1 VAWTLQQT
9 PSGQARTSS
18 GPSVTATCTS
28 STQGTTLIAVLGS
41 SSTGGVWSAPSGWLA
56 ALSKT
61 GTNCECSIWY
71 YPNNPGGIT
80 SVVFSNSAGT
90 ATLSAAIAEFN
101 PNGAGMY
108 PNQSGS
114 GATTGAQ
121 DIVVTTGGS
130 PASGD
135 LGICIFNFVL
145 STAATV
151 TWTTPSGWTLIG
163 DNTASAIDHAA
174 GYYYIGV
181 PSSGTLSVEGEV
193 ATTQTDLVGEVV
205 TFSLVPAASGTAAVS
220 LTATGVAEHIGTAA
234 VSLAGSGTG
243 VHHGTGAAS
252 AAVSLVAGAI
262 VPLPVGGTTSPSIP
276 EAIPAPVQTSEP
288 GPGEPGGPGGPG
300 GSAAPGQ
307 GSGYEIAIR
316 AAPEYSTLMTLL
328 PRYESLQFTKML
340 NDKGSGSVVQNLD
353 DPWFADS
360 TLALPAPGA
369 PVVIAQG
376 SSDATA
382 DVFTADVQ
390 TAAAQGSAV
399 TVVSSASGSNTPVT
413 CGDTEGNLY
422 LNTLANLLSSNP
434 YFEQSGAGSVADWS
448 AFNCTLTSLALSGL
462 PVPYGALLTV
472 TTAGCACEGSPAK
485 FTITPGASYLVTAL
499 VWLPEAGTVVLGADW
514 NTSGGGYVSTSTSS
528 ISVAAETWTAIGTVV
543 TAPGS
548 GVGKAYPR
556 CGYGSG
562 TGVGTT
568 MQLTALGMQLA
579 ASMQVFQALN
589 ITALTLND
597 AISVTYA
604 ADDAQQT
611 NLIALNVSGIV
622 PAEALDVI
630 EAAAGTSA
638 SATVSG
644 TPAQIGELGLFFVN
658 NAGAGGA
665 PGTPSGWSQLAQI
678 AGTGGGGG
686 QRMLIGLYSYPP
698 SGFWTAAI
706 DAAPTTAIII
716 ANVDSGPGD
725 GQESNFL
732 AVYQEAAAAGI
743 TLAGYVS
750 TNYGAESQTALQNQ
764 IQQWNDYYGITSI
777 FFDTVNT
784 AADYVDYYQALVEYV
799 HAQPG
804 GDDAIVILNPGS
816 PPVQAL
822 FGVIGE
828 NDIIQVCEDSYANF
842 AGDGATAPAWLFD
855 ESSSNIAVTVNQCPN
870 STDMA
875 TALGIASSDFNAGFV
890 WITAD
895 ADYSAE
901 PSYFSAEVTALEGTG
916 TTEQYTTVF
925 YTDVT
930 STSEL
935 SPAAALTSAAWQVQ
949 LLTLEGT
956 SSASASTLWDDEH
969 LWQVIL
975 DGVVVFEFFS
985 ETITEQLI
993 DQSEQRNI
1001 TVTGPGTI
1009 TALSWAA
1016 AMPPGFPD
1024 IIFKCDALQDGFAEI
1039 DENGNLEVDTSLWNV
1054 ISPTDMVT
1062 LNPSGTLQLTA
1073 STDTTYCGAT
1083 PYDLTESL
1091 ISAQIAPLGQGTE
1104 NSTDITVALDGS
1116 QVSQFYVQ
1124 SNSNADDYILMGVTA
1139 DGLYCQ
1145 LGDSAGGPQTK
1156 QLGAYNN
1163 QTQLYWQLSA
1173 QYLDADSGAVQVTF
1187 WTSAD
1192 GQTYTPVWVVNPT
1205 WVPDNV
1211 TVFFACSYDANNS
1224 EVMSITNLNGNV
1236 VTPSSS
1242 GNIYFGEPIMAV
1254 WDSIFTAAQE
1264 RGTIPFI
1271 TTALTGATD
1280 SFGNP
1285 WTDSESV
1292 QIENGTDLYSLLQS
1306 HTAIVDA
1313 DYIMQPGFVLQV
1325 GLPAEGSIT
1334 LGVDR
1339 SQQVV
1344 FRDGQW
1350 IQQKQYTRDRS
1361 QIANLDGAVNS
1372 DGTTISASDEDSI
1385 LEWGQREG
1393 WVQTAVQVN
1402 PQSME
1407 IAAQASVQQT
1417 ADEIESYTIQ
1427 VDPAQPGCR
1436 AWKDY
1441 NVGDWI
1447 GLEQSGA
1454 LPAAESQFAPALVGA
1469 FFSKAEMDVSFF
1481 DQASAL
1487 WETWTGVNV
1496 PVTRLYLGMGTSLT
1510 TDMRE
1515 MAAAGVKVCVDW
1527 TAPYNPVSATFYA
1540 ELESLLQQMVAIGL
1554 NADVCIWH
1562 EPYYGGLTAAQYVA
1576 AVQYYGPMMRRY
1588 YPLVCC
1594 FSGPDADL
1602 SNGYYPGDAWCDKIT
1617 VDQYAYGGNET
1628 DNSLTNAAA
1637 IADAAS
1643 PPKPLGLWEF
1653 NSSTDANYGQNEGE
1667 AQAFFNYVTSFFSDR
1682 LVAGLP
1688 NADIIL
1694 FDSGGQEGGGVAGA
1708 GFNWLGPST
1717 AQNAS
1722 FEGGVGSWSAYSGCS
1737 VAETSAQAHS
1747 GSDSLAVTA
1756 TGTSNMLAVC
1766 WGASGYTSGLPVTAG
1781 DTVVLSA
1788 WFRASTV
1795 SRNCQPT
1802 VQWYNSSGS
1811 LLSSSFGSATADTT
1825 TGWTQVSGTSFTAP
1839 ANAAYALPVAEIQAP
1854 AGSGEVHYVDD
1865 VYFYVSASAAELV
1878 TAIQFPWDYRLA
1890 MWKQVYYALNSAPVQ
1905 APVVPDFSFA
1915 SVDAVRVTAIAIS
1928 VDATGLVTCQLTLI
1942 TYLQW
1947 LQEQL
1952 QYLVNKMGGQFI
1964 NSLGTTPVTSS
1975 ANGVPTQ
1982 LPTIFAPNINGLNG
1996 ANVLGTTGIPMGS
2009 QLVYNSI
2016 TGQWQA
2022 ASSQD
2027 AETGATLA
2035 PTGAN
2040 LSTLQY
2046 STPQASQ
2053 GNLIASI
2060 SNSGGTDATGNTY
2073 LPGVVSYGS
2082 TPSETIQLYMGQV
2095 QIGQAPGTQIVLNP
2109 TADQVFNIT
2118 TAIAGT
2124 LQAIAEFTTNDTN
2137 EVLPGIAGSLVL
2149 NPGAS
2154 QKMASALTSPMNAN
2168 SAACVVLETENDAG
2182 TDTPVITF
2190 GQVSTPDDSTFVF
2203 TPIATLTPWAFLLY
2217 GGEGGTVVETIDG
2230 PSSGNWP
2237 VPATVSVVK
2246 AEVWGMSAGAGGSNH
2261 SFWTVQ
2267 AGGGS
2272 GGGGY
2277 SCEPALAVTPGGN
2290 CPYVLPAGGAGGVGS
2305 TGSPGGAADAT
2316 FQGSAATVTA
2326 HGGLPGAGAASPGNG
2341 QGGDG
2346 AAASGNTISYPGGQ
2360 GATGGYNDG
2369 GGGGGAAG
2377 TGGPGGGGAINGGG
2391 SPGSGGGKG
2400 GDGGLSGGPGNGS
2413 NGSSP
2418 GGGAGG
2424 GAGTSAS
2431 GTVDGGSGGAARARV
2446 TYTTGAPDIMASFA
2460 AAAGTDQFGNPYP
2473 EGSVLAGADAGWTY
2487 VGTGGA
2493 PGFGAGWSNA
2503 GSGNAEMA
2511 YKNLGQNTVLLVG
2524 VVNNGT
2530 GSNTASIFTLPTAYR
2545 PADQQVFSLVE
2556 GGATYGNSLVVQTN
2570 GAVKLFNAAGAGTYY
2585 ISALVSLDV

>member
-1 VAWTLQQT
+1 M
-9 PSGQARTSS
+9 
-18 GPSVTATCTS
+18 
-28 STQGTTLIAVLGS
+28 AV
-41 SSTGGVWSAPSGWLA
+41 
-56 ALSKT
+56 
-61 GTNCECSIWY
+61 
-71 YPNNPGGIT
+71 
-80 SVVFSNSAGT
+80 
-90 ATLSAAIAEFN
+90 
-101 PNGAGMY
+101 
-108 PNQSGS
+108 
-114 GATTGAQ
+114 
-121 DIVVTTGGS
+121 
-130 PASGD
+130 
-135 LGICIFNFVL
+135 
-145 STAATV
+145 
-151 TWTTPSGWTLIG
+151 
-163 DNTASAIDHAA
+163 
-174 GYYYIGV
+174 
-181 PSSGTLSVEGEV
+181 
-193 ATTQTDLVGEVV
+193 
-205 TFSLVPAASGTAAVS
+205 
-220 LTATGVAEHIGTAA
+220 
-234 VSLAGSGTG
+234 
-243 VHHGTGAAS
+243 
-252 AAVSLVAGAI
+252 
-262 VPLPVGGTTSPSIP
+262 
-276 EAIPAPVQTSEP
+276 
-288 GPGEPGGPGGPG
+288 
-300 GSAAPGQ
+300 
-307 GSGYEIAIR
+307 
-316 AAPEYSTLMTLL
+316 L

-340 NDKGSGSVVQNLD
+340 NDKGSGSAVSNLD
-353 DPWFADS
+353 DEWFETA
-360 TLALPAPGA
+360 TLALPAPTA

-382 DVFTADVQ
+382 NVFTADVE
-390 TAAAQGSAV
+390 TAAVQGSAV
-399 TVVSSASGSNTPVT
+399 TVVSSASGSNTPIT
-413 CGDTEGNLY
+413 CVDTEGNIY
-422 LNTLANLLSSNP
+422 LNTLAALLSSNP
-434 YFEQSGAGSVADWS
+434 YFEQNGAGSVADW
-448 AFNCTLTSLALSGL
+448 AGFNCTIVPQALSGL
-462 PVPYGALLTV
+462 PVPYGVLLTV
-472 TTAGCACEGSPAK
+472 TTAGCACEGSPSK

-514 NTSGGGYVSTSTSS
+514 DSSGGSYVSTSTSS
-528 ISVAAETWTAIGTVV
+528 ISVEAETWTAIGTVI

-556 CGYGSG
+556 CGYSTG
-562 TGVGTT
+562 TGAGTT
-568 MQLTALGMQLA
+568 MQLTALAMQPA

-611 NLIALNVSGIV
+611 NLIAVNMTGIQPQTAV
-622 PAEALDVI
+622 DVAV
-630 EAAAGTSA
+630 AASGTSA
-638 SATVSG
+638 HATASG
-644 TPAQIGELGLFFVN
+644 TPSELGELGLFFVN
-658 NAGAGGA
+658 NAAAGGA
-665 PGTPSGWSQLAQI
+665 PSVPANWSELTQL
-678 AGTGGGGG
+678 AGTGRGEA

-698 SGFWTAAI
+698 SAFWTAAI
-706 DAAPTTAIII
+706 DAAPTTGIII
-716 ANVDSGPGD
+716 ANVDSGPGA

-743 TLAGYVS
+743 TLVGYVS
-750 TNYGAESQTALQNQ
+750 TNYGAVSQTSLQNQ

-777 FFDTVNT
+777 FFDTVNP
-784 AADYVDYYQALVEYV
+784 AADYVDYYQEAVQYV

-804 GDDAIVILNPGS
+804 GGDAIVVLNPGS
-816 PPVQAL
+816 PPTQAL
-822 FGVIGE
+822 FGILGE
-828 NDIIQVCEDSYANF
+828 NDIIQVCEDTYANF
-842 AGDGATAPAWLFD
+842 AGDGATAPAYLLD
-855 ESSSNIAVTVNQCPN
+855 ENSANIAITCYDCPN
-870 STDMA
+870 STDMN
-875 TALGIASSDFNAGFV
+875 TVLGIAASDFNAGWV
-890 WITAD
+890 WVTDGTLPNPYANEP
-895 ADYSAE
+895 AYFTTEVSAL
-901 PSYFSAEVTALEGTG
+901 AGTG
-916 TTEQYTTVF
+916 TTEQYTTV
-925 YTDVT
+925 YY
-930 STSEL
+930 SEL
-935 SPAAALTSAAWQVQ
+935 TSDAAQSPSATITSAAWQAQ

-956 SSASASTLWDDEH
+956 GSAPASTLWDNEH
-969 LWQVIL
+969 LWQVML
-975 DGVVVFEFFS
+975 DGIVVFEFFA
-985 ETITEQLI
+985 ETITEQQV
-993 DQSEQRNI
+993 DQSEQRNV
-1001 TVTGPGTI
+1001 TTTGPGTI

-1016 AMPPGFPD
+1016 AMPPGFPN
-1024 IIFKCDALQDGFAEI
+1024 IIFKCDAIQDGFAEI
-1039 DENGNLEVDTSLWNV
+1039 DENGNLEVDTSLWNI

-1073 STDTTYCGAT
+1073 SQDTTYCGAT

-1116 QVSQFYVQ
+1116 QVTQFYIQ
-1124 SNSNADDYILMGVTA
+1124 SNANADDYILMGVTA
-1139 DGLYCQ
+1139 AGIYCQ
-1145 LGDSAGGPQTK
+1145 LGDTESGPQTK
-1156 QLGAYNN
+1156 ELGAYNS
-1163 QTQLYWQLSA
+1163 QTQLYWQMSA
-1173 QYLDADSGAVQVTF
+1173 DYLDADSGAVQVTF

-1192 GQTYTPVWVVNPT
+1192 GQTYTPVWVVNPS

-1211 TVFFACSYDANNS
+1211 TVFFACSYDQNNS
-1224 EVMSITNLNGNV
+1224 QVMSITNVNGNV

-1271 TTALTGATD
+1271 TTALDGATD

-1325 GLPAEGSIT
+1325 GLPVEGSIT

-1339 SQQVV
+1339 SEQVV
-1344 FRDGQW
+1344 FREGQW

-1361 QIANLDGAVNS
+1361 QIANLDGGVNS

-1407 IAAQASVQQT
+1407 IAVQASVQQT
-1417 ADEIESYTIQ
+1417 ADEVESYTIQ

-1447 GLEQSGA
+1447 GLE
-1454 LPAAESQFAPALVGA
+1454 APG
-1469 FFSKAEMDVSFF
+1469 
-1481 DQASAL
+1481 
-1487 WETWTGVNV
+1487 
-1496 PVTRLYLGMGTSLT
+1496 P
-1510 TDMRE
+1510 
-1515 MAAAGVKVCVDW
+1515 
-1527 TAPYNPVSATFYA
+1527 
-1540 ELESLLQQMVAIGL
+1540 
-1554 NADVCIWH
+1554 
-1562 EPYYGGLTAAQYVA
+1562 EPGG
-1576 AVQYYGPMMRRY
+1576 
-1588 YPLVCC
+1588 
-1594 FSGPDADL
+1594 
-1602 SNGYYPGDAWCDKIT
+1602 
-1617 VDQYAYGGNET
+1617 
-1628 DNSLTNAAA
+1628 
-1637 IADAAS
+1637 
-1643 PPKPLGLWEF
+1643 
-1653 NSSTDANYGQNEGE
+1653 
-1667 AQAFFNYVTSFFSDR
+1667 
-1682 LVAGLP
+1682 
-1688 NADIIL
+1688 
-1694 FDSGGQEGGGVAGA
+1694 
-1708 GFNWLGPST
+1708 
-1717 AQNAS
+1717 
-1722 FEGGVGSWSAYSGCS
+1722 
-1737 VAETSAQAHS
+1737 
-1747 GSDSLAVTA
+1747 
-1756 TGTSNMLAVC
+1756 
-1766 WGASGYTSGLPVTAG
+1766 
-1781 DTVVLSA
+1781 
-1788 WFRASTV
+1788 
-1795 SRNCQPT
+1795 
-1802 VQWYNSSGS
+1802 
-1811 LLSSSFGSATADTT
+1811 
-1825 TGWTQVSGTSFTAP
+1825 
-1839 ANAAYALPVAEIQAP
+1839 
-1854 AGSGEVHYVDD
+1854 
-1865 VYFYVSASAAELV
+1865 
-1878 TAIQFPWDYRLA
+1878 
-1890 MWKQVYYALNSAPVQ
+1890 
-1905 APVVPDFSFA
+1905 PDFSA
-1915 SVDAVRVTAIAIS
+1915 NSVSAVRVTAIAIS
-1928 VDATGLVTCQLTLI
+1928 VDATGLVTCQLTLM

-1996 ANVLGTTGIPMGS
+1996 ANVLGTTGIPNGA
-2009 QLVYNSI
+2009 QLVYNAI

-2027 AETGATLA
+2027 PVTGSTLS

-2060 SNSGGTDATGNTY
+2060 SNAGGTDPTGNAY

-2082 TPSETIQLYMGQV
+2082 TESQTIQLYMGQV
-2095 QIGQAPGTQIVLNP
+2095 AIGQAPGTQIVLNP
-2109 TADQVFNIT
+2109 DADQVFNIT

-2137 EVLPGIAGSLVL
+2137 EVLPGVAGSLVL

-2154 QKMASALTSPMNAN
+2154 QKMATALTSPLNAN

-2190 GQVSTPDDSTFVF
+2190 GQVTTPDDSTFVF

-2217 GGEGGTVVETIDG
+2217 GGSGGTVVETIDG

-2246 AEVWGMSAGAGGSNH
+2246 AEVWGMAAGAGGSNH
-2261 SFWTVQ
+2261 GFWTVQ

-2400 GDGGLSGGPGNGS
+2400 GNGGVSGGPGSGS

-2460 AAAGTDQFGNPYP
+2460 AAAGTDQFGNTYP
-2473 EGSVLAGADAGWTY
+2473 EGTLLAGADAGWTY

-2493 PGFGAGWSNA
+2493 PGFGSGWSNA
-2503 GSGNAEMA
+2503 GSGNADLA
-2511 YKNLGQNTVLLVG
+2511 YRMVGAPHNCVLILGYVT
-2524 VVNNGT
+2524 NGT
-2530 GSNTASIFTLPTAYR
+2530 AANTASIFTLPTAYR
-2545 PADQQVFSLVE
+2545 PASQQIFPSVE
-2556 GGATYGNSLVVQTN
+2556 NGGTYGNSVVVETS
-2570 GAVKLFNAAGAGTYY
+2570 GAVKMFNSAGTGNY
-2585 ISALVSLDV
+2585 AVFAMVSLDI